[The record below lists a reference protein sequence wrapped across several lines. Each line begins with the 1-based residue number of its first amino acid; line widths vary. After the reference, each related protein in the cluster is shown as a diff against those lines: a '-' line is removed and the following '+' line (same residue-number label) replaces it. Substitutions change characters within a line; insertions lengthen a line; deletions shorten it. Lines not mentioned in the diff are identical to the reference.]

1 MSFYISS
8 LVVAIPI
15 FLVLI
20 GIETVAA
27 KRMGIHVNNP
37 ADMISSLS
45 SGITNTVRDG
55 LKYGLVIISYSW
67 LVNHLTLY
75 KLEPVWAA
83 VFFAFIV
90 QDFTG
95 YWLHRLNHRVNI
107 FWNRHIIHHSS
118 EEFNLSCALRQSIS
132 DTVKFGAI
140 LMIPAALLGVPASIF
155 AVLGP
160 IHLFM
165 QFWYHTRI
173 IDKMG
178 WLEKIIVTPS
188 HHRVHHGIN
197 PEYLDKN
204 YSQILII
211 WDKLFGT
218 FQPELVD
225 VKPVY
230 GILRPAN
237 TWNPIII
244 NYKHLWQLIQDAF
257 HAGRW
262 WDKIRIWFMPTGW
275 RPEDV
280 AVKFPVNTVENPF
293 EQKKYKTEN
302 SLALIVW
309 SYIQMTL
316 SLIFMFIMFYEA
328 SEHGIFITGLI
339 AIFLMINVFSYTS
352 LMDGKKYSL
361 FADGI
366 KVFILCFIVFYQNI
380 SIIDLNTSLKI
391 FLAYSIISTMGTFYF
406 LKTEVRLNQILK
418 G

>member
-1 MSFYISS
+1 M
-8 LVVAIPI
+8 VAIPI

-20 GIETVAA
+20 GIEIVAA

-83 VFFAFIV
+83 VFVAFIV

-132 DTVKFGAI
+132 DTVRFGAI
-140 LMIPAALLGVPASIF
+140 FMIPAALLGVPASIF
-155 AVLGP
+155 AILGP

-165 QFWYHTRI
+165 QFWYHTRL

-178 WLEKIIVTPS
+178 WLEKVIVTPS

-211 WDKLFGT
+211 WDKIFGT
-218 FQPELVD
+218 FQPELAN

-257 HAGRW
+257 HAGSW
-262 WDKIRIWFMPTGW
+262 WDKMRIWFMPT
-275 RPEDV
+275 
-280 AVKFPVNTVENPF
+280 
-293 EQKKYKTEN
+293 
-302 SLALIVW
+302 
-309 SYIQMTL
+309 
-316 SLIFMFIMFYEA
+316 
-328 SEHGIFITGLI
+328 
-339 AIFLMINVFSYTS
+339 
-352 LMDGKKYSL
+352 
-361 FADGI
+361 
-366 KVFILCFIVFYQNI
+366 
-380 SIIDLNTSLKI
+380 
-391 FLAYSIISTMGTFYF
+391 
-406 LKTEVRLNQILK
+406 
-418 G
+418 